1 VSDRDLHTMVMSS
14 STEVLLLLVLGA
26 TVNASFGA
34 SQVDPAALAADDVY
48 SAEGGCAFNALQ
60 HSKGHVESLRKAELA
75 QEVKGGQFPGLDD
88 VLGKLTD
95 AVSNVTDSVKDAV
108 SDASESLNATDIV
121 NSAAA
126 QARETLANVTG
137 KALEAIGGVNG
148 TVNKMA
154 KDLGIDVPPVVKSAT
169 DSFEDLEDKVNQQ
182 AYEISSRALDMAAQA
197 DDPKVRQKILDQI
210 SAVNQTVQ
218 GGIVQVDDA
227 IEKAHAV
234 FSEGLLPAATKLSKK
249 MEGFPPAVARE
260 VEQVVTGV
268 TSRDLDGESGG
279 TSKQDKSSSQSASS
293 LGLLSMAL
301 LASSL

>member
-1 VSDRDLHTMVMSS
+1 MSDRDLHTMVMSS

-154 KDLGIDVPPVVKSAT
+154 KDLGIDVSPVVKSAT

-227 IEKAHAV
+227 IEKAEDEV
-234 FSEGLLPAATKLSKK
+234 ATKLSKK

>member
-1 VSDRDLHTMVMSS
+1 
-14 STEVLLLLVLGA
+14 
-26 TVNASFGA
+26 
-34 SQVDPAALAADDVY
+34 VDPAALAADDVY

-154 KDLGIDVPPVVKSAT
+154 KDLGIDVSPVVKSAT

-227 IEKAHAV
+227 IEKAEDEV
-234 FSEGLLPAATKLSKK
+234 ATKLSKK

>member
-1 VSDRDLHTMVMSS
+1 MVRSS

-227 IEKAHAV
+227 IEKAEDEV
-234 FSEGLLPAATKLSKK
+234 ATKLSKK

>member
-1 VSDRDLHTMVMSS
+1 
-14 STEVLLLLVLGA
+14 
-26 TVNASFGA
+26 
-34 SQVDPAALAADDVY
+34 VDPAALAADDVY

-154 KDLGIDVPPVVKSAT
+154 KDLGIDVSPVVKSAT

-227 IEKAHAV
+227 IEKAEDEAHAV

>member
-1 VSDRDLHTMVMSS
+1 MVMSS

-154 KDLGIDVPPVVKSAT
+154 KDLGIDVSPVVKSAT

-227 IEKAHAV
+227 IEKAEDEV
-234 FSEGLLPAATKLSKK
+234 ATKLSKK